1 MNPPKE
7 GRCVRC
13 LEQGHVAREC
23 RDPIKC
29 QLCRQGGHSQA
40 SCRLQQNQKTDAA
53 GTGFFACLVGDLSG
67 ADASWAHILDGIQ
80 ATCPNL
86 TTPNCHRLVSG
97 EIFIRGLS
105 KRNWQRLHGQ
115 SARLPVGGAIRWRR
129 PRPTD
134 AAFSPLKV
142 VKRVE
147 VRGVP
152 FGLRK
157 WHHMEQLIRQAGALR
172 KFVCNGLQS
181 GDPNCICLD
190 VEMEADTA
198 VPRKIL
204 VTEGTGAGTE
214 ILQAVLPPPPPP
226 LHHLTPCPHL
236 ASSSESTVALAEKS
250 AGDKQKHPTQST
262 SDPPQIQHQSPTRNP
277 SDLQITQAH
286 IEGATETSEHII
298 RDPILTP
305 DTDLTARGDGPRDS
319 LLLYCVRRRSQKM
332 PVVAQ
337 NGELSTHEK
346 HLEAI
351 GGAEAQE
358 TPAAMPEEPLIL
370 ASVVLLPLEEVARD
384 MEVGNGVLPSPP

>member
-1 MNPPKE
+1 MSAQPLPTSPAAATPRPQSPPSAAEFPNTGHRYMTYAQAAAKEKTGGGNSDRKGKSPLRPNIPRRPVNPPKE

-23 RDPIKC
+23 RDLIKC
-29 QLCRQGGHSQA
+29 QLCRQGGHRQA

-97 EIFIRGLS
+97 EIFIGGLS

-134 AAFSPLKV
+134 AAFAPLKV

-214 ILQAVLPPPPPP
+214 ILQAVLPPPSPPP
-226 LHHLTPCPHL
+226 PPPPPP
-236 ASSSESTVALAEKS
+236 SSSSNALPAL
-250 AGDKQKHPTQST
+250 GIQLGKH
-262 SDPPQIQHQSPTRNP
+262 
-277 SDLQITQAH
+277 
-286 IEGATETSEHII
+286 
-298 RDPILTP
+298 
-305 DTDLTARGDGPRDS
+305 
-319 LLLYCVRRRSQKM
+319 
-332 PVVAQ
+332 
-337 NGELSTHEK
+337 
-346 HLEAI
+346 
-351 GGAEAQE
+351 GGA
-358 TPAAMPEEPLIL
+358 
-370 ASVVLLPLEEVARD
+370 SGKVARRQTEASD
-384 MEVGNGVLPSPP
+384 AIYQ